1 MEQIIMATVAEW
13 NAKTE
18 QIKAQ
23 VAEQKYKQAE
33 RQLKREQQRT
43 DKIEGIADQ
52 VLATEIKRAEIG
64 LAVKQSDLEGDKLA
78 LAASKDKISYTRAKH
93 HLQQQQWRTELLT
106 MQHNLAASEEG
117 LRQLKSV
124 AATLNHKLGSG
135 PKLAFSSSSSNTSN
149 TTEG

>member
-1 MEQIIMATVAEW
+1 MATVAEW

-23 VAEQKYKQAE
+23 VAEQKYKQVE

-43 DKIEGIADQ
+43 DKLESIADQ
-52 VLATEIKRAEIG
+52 VLTTEIKRAEIG
-64 LAVKQSDLEGDKLA
+64 LAVKQSDMEGDRLA
-78 LAASKDKISYTRAKH
+78 LAASKDKVSYTRAKH
-93 HLQQQQWRTELLT
+93 QLQQAQWRVELT
-106 MQHNLAASEEG
+106 VMQHNLSASEEG

-124 AATLNHKLGSG
+124 AQTLNHKLSAG
-135 PKLAFSSSSSNTSN
+135 PKLAFSSSSSSNTSN

>member
-1 MEQIIMATVAEW
+1 MEQVTIMATVAEW

-18 QIKAQ
+18 TLKGLI
-23 VAEQKYKQAE
+23 AEQKFKQVE
-33 RQLKREQQRT
+33 RQLAREKQRT
-43 DKIEGIADQ
+43 DTLEGIADK
-52 VLATEIKRAEIG
+52 VLATEINRAEIG
-64 LAVKQSDLEGDKLA
+64 LQVKQSDLEGDRLA
-78 LAASKDKISYTRAKH
+78 LAASKDKLSYTRAKH

-117 LRQLKSV
+117 LRQLKTV

-135 PKLAFSSSSSNTSN
+135 PKLAFSSSNTSN

>member
-1 MEQIIMATVAEW
+1 MATVAEW

-18 QIKAQ
+18 GLKAQ
-23 VAEQKYKQAE
+23 IAEQKFKQVE
-33 RQLKREQQRT
+33 RQLAREKQRT
-43 DKIEGIADQ
+43 DKLEGIADQ

-64 LAVKQSDLEGDKLA
+64 LAVKQSDLEGDRLTLA
-78 LAASKDKISYTRAKH
+78 TSKDKISYTRAKH
-93 HLQQQQWRTELLT
+93 QLQQAQWRVELTL

-135 PKLAFSSSSSNTSN
+135 PKLAFSSGSSNTSN

>member
-1 MEQIIMATVAEW
+1 MATVAEW

-43 DKIEGIADQ
+43 DKLEGIADK
-52 VLATEIKRAEIG
+52 VLAVEINRAEIG
-64 LAVKQSDLEGDKLA
+64 LQVKQSDLEGDRLA
-78 LAASKDKISYTRAKH
+78 LAASKDKLSYTRAKH

-117 LRQLKSV
+117 LRQLKTV

-135 PKLAFSSSSSNTSN
+135 PKLAFSSSNTSN

>member
-1 MEQIIMATVAEW
+1 MATVAEW

-18 QIKAQ
+18 TLKGLI
-23 VAEQKYKQAE
+23 AEQKFKQVE

-43 DKIEGIADQ
+43 DKLESIADQ
-52 VLATEIKRAEIG
+52 VLTTEIKRAEIG
-64 LAVKQSDLEGDKLA
+64 LAVKQSDMEGDRLA
-78 LAASKDKISYTRAKH
+78 LAASKDKVSYTRAKH
-93 HLQQQQWRTELLT
+93 QLQQQQWRIELMT
-106 MQHNLAASEEG
+106 MQHSLAASEEG

>member
-1 MEQIIMATVAEW
+1 MEQTIMATVAEW

-43 DKIEGIADQ
+43 DKLEGIADK
-52 VLATEIKRAEIG
+52 VLAVEINRAEIG
-64 LAVKQSDLEGDKLA
+64 LQVKQSDLEGDRLA
-78 LAASKDKISYTRAKH
+78 LAASKDKLSYTRAKH

-117 LRQLKSV
+117 LRQLKTV

-135 PKLAFSSSSSNTSN
+135 PKLAFSSSNTSN

>member
-1 MEQIIMATVAEW
+1 MATVAEW
-13 NAKTE
+13 TAKTE

>member
-1 MEQIIMATVAEW
+1 MTTTAAEW

-18 QIKAQ
+18 TLKGLIAH
-23 VAEQKYKQAE
+23 EKYKQVE

-43 DKIEGIADQ
+43 DRLEGIADK
-52 VLATEIKRAEIG
+52 VLATEITRAEIG
-64 LAVKQSDLEGDKLA
+64 LQVKQSDLEGDKLA
-78 LAASKDKISYTRAKH
+78 LAASKDKVSYTRAKH
-93 HLQQQQWRTELLT
+93 QLQQAQWRIDLLT
-106 MQHNLAASEEG
+106 MQHSLAASEEG

-135 PKLAFSSSSSNTSN
+135 PKLAFSSSN

>member
-1 MEQIIMATVAEW
+1 MATVAEW

-33 RQLKREQQRT
+33 RQLKREQIRT
-43 DKIEGIADQ
+43 DKLEGIADK
-52 VLATEIKRAEIG
+52 VLAVEINRAEIG
-64 LAVKQSDLEGDKLA
+64 LQVKQSDMEGDRLA
-78 LAASKDKISYTRAKH
+78 LAASKDKLSYTRAKH
-93 HLQQQQWRTELLT
+93 QLQQQSWRIELMT

-117 LRQLKSV
+117 LRQLKTV

-135 PKLAFSSSSSNTSN
+135 PKLAFSSSNTSN

>member
-1 MEQIIMATVAEW
+1 MEQVTIMATVAEW

-33 RQLKREQQRT
+33 RQLAREKQRT
-43 DKIEGIADQ
+43 DKLEGIADK
-52 VLATEIKRAEIG
+52 VLATEINRAEIG
-64 LAVKQSDLEGDKLA
+64 LQVKQSDLEGDRLA
-78 LAASKDKISYTRAKH
+78 LAASRDKVSYTRAKH
-93 HLQQQQWRTELLT
+93 QLQQAQWRVELT
-106 MQHNLAASEEG
+106 VMQHNLSASEEG
-117 LRQLKSV
+117 LRQLKTV

-135 PKLAFSSSSSNTSN
+135 PKLAFSSNNTSN